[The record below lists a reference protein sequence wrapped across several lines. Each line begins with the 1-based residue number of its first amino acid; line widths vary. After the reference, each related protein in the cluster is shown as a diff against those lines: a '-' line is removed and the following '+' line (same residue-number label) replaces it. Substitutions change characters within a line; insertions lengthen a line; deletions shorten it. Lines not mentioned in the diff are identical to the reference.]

1 MPTVYEQILLRRGTS
16 TEWASVNTV
25 LGAAEIGVETDTGR
39 FKLGDGTTAWVNLA
53 YKSDRGLPGLPGP
66 AGAQGPAGSA
76 GPAGPRGAAGPAAA
90 LTIGSVSQG
99 STPSATITGTAEN
112 PILNLVLPQGATG
125 ATGAATSITIGTV
138 SSGTT
143 PSATFTGTAPNLT
156 LNLVLPKGDTG
167 SQGPQGAQGV
177 AGPTGPQG
185 PQGERGGAGIIKGQF
200 TTWPPVASGMAV
212 GDIWIFMGTTVPATA
227 PTATAVG
234 DGFVYTGATGTTATL
249 KDGWLDIGPLRGP
262 AGPQGATGA
271 TGAQGAQGAQGN
283 VGPQGPAGSQGPAGP
298 TPTMTIGTVT
308 TGAAAS
314 ASITGTAPNFV
325 LNLVLPSAA
334 ASQQSTVFTQH
345 PASTT
350 ATSGASV
357 TFTALAV
364 STETPIVY
372 GWEKQAAGSS
382 SWSALGSTTTSLTIT
397 ASAGDNGAKY
407 RAKATT
413 ATVGTVYSLPATL
426 TVSTAPPANGTAWSL
441 ASGVVDYTPGVVAGQ
456 TVSKT
461 GTVAF
466 ASDLTALLSQ
476 NTFTTGFSYSPDGIA
491 WTACAKPIPNWS
503 NHPRIIRH
511 PGFFVAIGDTG
522 TANRPNSTTP
532 TLAGFTSF
540 DGNTWDWWSPQNAS
554 TGYLPEAMSSY
565 ATGVISSANRILMAP
580 VRPYWSIRPTSQDSG
595 DLWWTDWSAGFKIAV
610 LTTNLGQSWAGSQIR
625 FANGVWFARL
635 TDGFLYRSTNG
646 TTWTKAQR
654 GGVDF
659 SFGSAS
665 AAPFDVAYAN
675 GYYILVTEGTLAYK
689 STDGSSWTSYGIG
702 PTAFWRGVTF
712 GNSVFIA
719 LDGAS
724 TCATSA
730 DGQTWTV
737 LNNMP
742 LNAEYAPAWSS
753 LAFGNGRFVSC
764 GASAYTG
771 RGQVAVNNLCYT
783 G

>member
-1 MPTVYEQILLRRGTS
+1 MPTIFQQILLRRGTS
-16 TEWASVNTV
+16 TEWASTNPV

-271 TGAQGAQGAQGN
+271 TGAQGPQGAQGN

-308 TGAAAS
+308 TGAVAS

-334 ASQQSTVFTQH
+334 ASQQSTVFTAH
-345 PASTT
+345 PQS
-350 ATSGASV
+350 SSVVVGNSV
-357 TFTALAV
+357 TFTATAQ
-364 STETPIVY
+364 STETPIVMAWQRRDVSNPTSP
-372 GWEKQAAGSS
+372 GAWGAAVGTVNTTNG
-382 SWSALGSTTTSLTIT
+382 AGTATSTLTI
-397 ASAGDNGAKY
+397 ASATTGDGNYQY
-407 RAKATT
+407 RATATT
-413 ATVGTVYSLPATL
+413 ATVGTVNSNAAGLSVSATL
-426 TVSTAPPANGTAWSL
+426 NGTGALWDFSSTQTETRRGGEAAVAFATIPSTGAGIFVSGSRWSTNGALWFDAIGPLQPGPTAFGNGFFLRMLWGSRQCLVSTDGKNWSSRVATMGDVAGSNYAYGVNSIAFGQGKFLICPRGGTAGDAGSESLWTTTDGVSFTMVNTTQSGASLKVFRWGNIRFLNDKWIAVGNDRFVYYSTDGVAWTKATVGGSNFQLSQGSMDLGIAVGQFYPAYMAYGNGIYVLIAPGGTAW
-441 ASGVVDYTPGVVAGQ
+441 
-456 TVSKT
+456 
-461 GTVAF
+461 
-466 ASDLTALLSQ
+466 
-476 NTFTTGFSYSPDGIA
+476 
-491 WTACAKPIPNWS
+491 
-503 NHPRIIRH
+503 H
-511 PGFFVAIGDTG
+511 
-522 TANRPNSTTP
+522 
-532 TLAGFTSF
+532 
-540 DGNTWDWWSPQNAS
+540 
-554 TGYLPEAMSSY
+554 
-565 ATGVISSANRILMAP
+565 
-580 VRPYWSIRPTSQDSG
+580 
-595 DLWWTDWSAGFKIAV
+595 
-610 LTTNLGQSWAGSQIR
+610 
-625 FANGVWFARL
+625 
-635 TDGFLYRSTNG
+635 STNG
-646 TTWTKAQR
+646 TSWTAYTLPT
-654 GGVDF
+654 
-659 SFGSAS
+659 SAS
-665 AAPFDVAYAN
+665 WSGIAYGSGSSRFVAVASQSNTCVAIQSSGTAISSATIYNTLPSNELWSDVAY
-675 GYYILVTEGTLAYK
+675 
-689 STDGSSWTSYGIG
+689 
-702 PTAFWRGVTF
+702 
-712 GNSVFIA
+712 
-719 LDGAS
+719 
-724 TCATSA
+724 
-730 DGQTWTV
+730 
-737 LNNMP
+737 
-742 LNAEYAPAWSS
+742 
-753 LAFGNGRFVSC
+753 GNGVF
-764 GASAYTG
+764 
-771 RGQVAVNNLCYT
+771 VAVSWFEST
-783 G
+783 GSKTAYSGA